1 MKKILLFALALVVA
15 FGAAGCKK
23 QAKVVK
29 PEERQWT
36 SKDAVI
42 QIDESAIT
50 LGELRGEMQRQ
61 MLHMPQGL
69 SEDQA
74 KAYQARCTQISIE
87 NLIVRHLLEREMDRS
102 GILISQD
109 EVEEAKKTLESGL
122 GENRTL
128 TMLIAEVNLPMDV
141 LEANLRLD
149 LFKNKVLEEKFNTAW
164 AEITEEYAQKYYDE
178 HPDEFRQPEGRFAS
192 HILIR
197 VPADADESMRTKARN
212 KAEEVRKAL
221 LEGADFAQL
230 ASTTSECVSRSRGG
244 DLGFIPRG
252 REAPAFEEAV
262 YSQPIGQIG
271 AVVESP
277 VGFHV
282 IKVTR
287 EQEEKLVPFE
297 DLKQQLINGLKRR
310 EQQRIIAEYIN
321 GLRERSLV
329 RYDGPLAPQQTPSGG
344 EEGAP
349 AAGEKPEAAE
359 ETPAAGAES

>member
-1 MKKILLFALALVVA
+1 MKKHSMIALALLA
-15 FGAAGCKK
+15 ALFAAGCKEK
-23 QAKVVK
+23 SAKVVK
-29 PEERQWT
+29 PEDQQQWQN
-36 SKDAVI
+36 KDTVI
-42 QIDESAIT
+42 YVDESGIT
-50 LGELRGEMQRQ
+50 LGELRSEMHRQ

-69 SEDQA
+69 SEGQV
-74 KAYQARCTQISIE
+74 KAYQARSTQIAIE
-87 NLIVRHLLEREMDRS
+87 NLIVRLLLEREMNRS

-109 EVEEAKKTLESGL
+109 EVEVAKKTLEEGL
-122 GENRTL
+122 GEGRTL

-149 LFKNKVLEEKFNTAW
+149 LFKNKVLEDKFQEAW
-164 AEITEEYAQKYYDE
+164 AKIDDEYAKKYYDE
-178 HPDEFRQPEGRFAS
+178 HPDEFTQPEGRYAS

-197 VPADADESMRTKARN
+197 VPQDADESARTKARN
-212 KAEEVRKAL
+212 KAEEVRTAL

-230 ASTTSECVSRSRGG
+230 AATTSECASRTRGG

-287 EQEEKLVPFE
+287 EQEERVVPFDE
-297 DLKQQLINGLKRR
+297 VRQVLVNGLKRR
-310 EQQRIIAEYIN
+310 EQQRIIAEYIQ
-321 GLRERSLV
+321 GLRERALIRFV
-329 RYDGPLAPQQTPSGG
+329 GPLAPQENQEGDAAPEGGG
-344 EEGAP
+344 EA
-349 AAGEKPEAAE
+349 AAGD
-359 ETPAAGAES
+359 AGAEG